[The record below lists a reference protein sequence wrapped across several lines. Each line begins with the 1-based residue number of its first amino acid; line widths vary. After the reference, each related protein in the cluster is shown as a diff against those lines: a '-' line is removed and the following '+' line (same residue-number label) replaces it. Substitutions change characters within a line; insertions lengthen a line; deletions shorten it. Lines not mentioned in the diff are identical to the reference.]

1 MRSTKAAVRFGHQVT
16 AAPRRNSRW
25 RCSRVTGPGS
35 RPAPD
40 MTKPHTPRRLWPVD
54 LGAGLPHSMEDRLP
68 RPSRAVTSDPPA
80 IWRARL
86 IRPLLPRVAGAA
98 SGGDRPGGRSRPPL
112 SHRRPLAPAR
122 RLNPLQPRHRGRAE
136 TDRVLDAVGDEDF
149 GAVRRL
155 RAQPSPTPPQYR
167 LAAQHRRPA

>member
-54 LGAGLPHSMEDRLP
+54 LGAGLPHSMEDRLH

-86 IRPLLPRVAGAA
+86 IRPLPVSYTHL
-98 SGGDRPGGRSRPPL
+98 
-112 SHRRPLAPAR
+112 
-122 RLNPLQPRHRGRAE
+122 RAHE
-136 TDRVLDAVGDEDF
+136 TVLDLVC
-149 GAVRRL
+149 RL
-155 RAQPSPTPPQYR
+155 
-167 LAAQHRRPA
+167 LLEKK